1 VVAEIN
7 AILGEHG
14 ASPAAVIDRHV
25 FYAETETAY
34 AIVQTG
40 ERRFYGN
47 VMLTKGVLPP
57 DSTHSEAKP

>member
-1 VVAEIN
+1 VPPVVSEIN
-7 AILGEHG
+7 DILREHG
-14 ASPAAVIDRHV
+14 ASPVAVIDRHV
-25 FYAETETAY
+25 FYSEAETAY

-57 DSTHSEAKP
+57 EAKP